1 MTFDDNFKILI
12 PFAIFLIPLF
22 LSLFFSL
29 ITVFSGPL
37 LNFNFRSILLFSSFL
52 AFSDYLRAKIL
63 TGFPWNL
70 WAYSFSWATEILQ
83 VLNIFG
89 LFAYNLIIIT
99 IFMMPSVLF
108 LKINLNNKL
117 FLLSLT
123 LFTLFV
129 FYIYGDH
136 SINQN
141 KKIVKLSEQKFNI
154 KVISPNFKLEYGL
167 SSKDIKKG

>member
-1 MTFDDNFKILI
+1 MLYFNSFILKSFFLFDHC
-12 PFAIFLIPLF
+12 IFWSI
-22 LSLFFSL
+22 
-29 ITVFSGPL
+29 

-89 LFAYNLIIIT
+89 LFALQLNHYHNFYDALVI
-99 IFMMPSVLF
+99 F

-154 KVISPNFKLEYGL
+154 KVISPNFKLEIWSLFKGY
-167 SSKDIKKG
+167 KKKG